1 MATFLDFEKPI
12 AELEARI
19 AELRET
25 ASAAEP
31 NIEAEIGRLQ
41 ERAAR
46 QLRDTYAKLTPWQK
60 TQVARHPERPHFMDY
75 VGGLIED
82 FVPLAGDRNF
92 GDDPA
97 ILGGFGKLGGRRVVI
112 IGHEKG
118 DDTASRLRHN
128 FGMARP
134 EGYRKAIRLMQL
146 ADRFGLPVVTLVDTP
161 GAFPGV
167 QAEERGQAE
176 AIARSTEQCLALGVP
191 LVAAIVGEGGSGGA
205 IAIAAA
211 NKVLMLEHSV
221 YAVISPEGCASI
233 LWRTA
238 EKAADAAEAM
248 RVTAQDLKQ
257 LGVIER
263 IVPEPAGG
271 AHREPAATIAAL
283 GAAIGEELD
292 ALMPLSRD
300 AVRKERREN
309 PLCRLRL
316 APRRPGYP
324 SSRLRAFWR
333 KNMSDQADR
342 HRRRPAIAVPIAVRG
357 AAPSSAKAP
366 SARRICTVSDAR
378 HPPRQHGAAGPRKN
392 RAGEAGGDGRSSTAS
407 RPQGHVRA
415 AASGLL
421 SSEKGGGSLPTA
433 LRDPSEAA

>member
-1 MATFLDFEKPI
+1 MATYLDFEKPI
-12 AELEARI
+12 AELEARV
-19 AELRET
+19 AELRDT
-25 ASAAEP
+25 ASASEP
-31 NIEAEIGRLQ
+31 NIEAEIARL
-41 ERAAR
+41 EEKAAR

-60 TQVARHPERPHFMDY
+60 TQVARHPERPHFNDY
-75 VGGLIED
+75 VAGLIEN

-92 GDDPA
+92 ADDPA
-97 ILGGFGKLGGRRVVI
+97 VVGGFGRLAGRRIVL

-211 NKVLMLEHSV
+211 NRVLMLEHSV
-221 YAVISPEGCASI
+221 YSVISPEGCASI

-238 EKAADAAEAM
+238 DKAADAAEAM
-248 RVTAQDLKQ
+248 KVTAADLKQ

-263 IVPEPAGG
+263 IVPEPMGG
-271 AHREPAATIAAL
+271 AHRAPGAMIATL
-283 GAAIGEELD
+283 GEAIGEELD
-292 ALMPLSRD
+292 ALTPLSRD
-300 AVRKERREN
+300 KVRAERRAKF
-309 PLCRLRL
+309 L
-316 APRRPGYP
+316 A
-324 SSRLRAFWR
+324 LA
-333 KNMSDQADR
+333 
-342 HRRRPAIAVPIAVRG
+342 
-357 AAPSSAKAP
+357 
-366 SARRICTVSDAR
+366 
-378 HPPRQHGAAGPRKN
+378 
-392 RAGEAGGDGRSSTAS
+392 
-407 RPQGHVRA
+407 
-415 AASGLL
+415 
-421 SSEKGGGSLPTA
+421 
-433 LRDPSEAA
+433 